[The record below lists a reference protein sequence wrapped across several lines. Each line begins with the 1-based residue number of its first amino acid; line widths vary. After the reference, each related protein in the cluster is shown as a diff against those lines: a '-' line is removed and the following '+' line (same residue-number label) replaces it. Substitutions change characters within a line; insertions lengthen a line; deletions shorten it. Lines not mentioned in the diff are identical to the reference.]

1 MRSDAG
7 LSESEDAI
15 LTRSANPSTLTWAHV
30 VPTQRKPELISSKG
44 EETEK
49 ELNGEKER
57 VKKKERER
65 DRDRQTEREGK
76 GEEIKSLFDSWQ
88 RMYHTMYAYVKFNPR
103 NELADAF
110 EEAS

>member
-57 VKKKERER
+57 AKERKREK
-65 DRDRQTEREGK
+65 QTEREGR

-88 RMYHTMYAYVKFNPR
+88 RIYHTMYAYVKFNPR
-103 NELADAF
+103 NEVTDAF